1 MIKKLII
8 FLSFCLLEFS
18 LLSKNAFALTS
29 TPSATPSVDIESKI
43 KTLVKENLDT
53 TETELKKNIL
63 SKSLLGFTGKAKS
76 VGTKN
81 ITLETEKDLLQ
92 IVLTEKTSIT
102 KNGSEI
108 KPSSIALGDKLIVYG
123 QKTKEEVLEAKLI
136 LVLANAEDQNLVET
150 QTVVAT
156 FKTLDLKKK
165 TFKLTINNE
174 DLDFTLSKK
183 NNVKLEDYKIGD
195 TIFAI
200 TKKYL
205 GKFSLSRANKI

>member
-8 FLSFCLLEFS
+8 ILSFCILEFS

-29 TPSATPSVDIESKI
+29 TPSATPSVDIENKI

-63 SKSLLGFTGKAKS
+63 SKSILGFTGKAKS

-102 KNGSEI
+102 KNGSEM
-108 KPSSIALGDKLIVYG
+108 KSSSIALGDKLIVYG

-136 LVLANAEDQNLVET
+136 LVLADTDDTNLVET

-174 DLDFTLSKK
+174 DIDFTLSKK

-205 GKFSLSRANKI
+205 GKFSLSKANKI